1 MRTPVDLAPPLPSPR
16 GPLTEWLCR
25 VLTRDPDDVASP
37 GYRLH
42 KAVASIPDTT
52 TDDDAQLALHCI
64 YELSYRGFAGVDDA
78 WEWAPPLLD
87 LRRALEARFERDVRA
102 AVERAGLTAGAATV
116 AEVLGRASG
125 PSLSGHM
132 ASEGTR
138 AEFVEFC
145 VHRSAYQL
153 KEADPHS
160 WGLLRLSG
168 PRKAALVEIQADE
181 YGNGR
186 VGRAHADLFADVL
199 VALAVDASYGA
210 HLDAIPAVTL
220 ATDNLVT
227 LFGGHRRLRSALL
240 GHLAGFEM
248 TSVAP
253 MSAYARAARRLDL
266 GPAVE
271 RFYDVHV
278 EADEHHGALASSRLV
293 GGDPEAD
300 GLSTPDILFGA
311 AAMSVL
317 EDRFARHLLDAWA
330 RGRSSLRT
338 ATTTPSGPDEH
349 RAALAGPD
357 RSPMLATPRAPGVQ
371 GTTQKF
377 CARSSIG

>member
-1 MRTPVDLAPPLPSPR
+1 VRTPVDQSPPLPAPR
-16 GPLTEWLCR
+16 GRLTGWLCR

-37 GYRLH
+37 GHRLH
-42 KAVASIPDTT
+42 RAVAAIPDTT
-52 TDDDAQLALHCI
+52 TDEDAQLALHCI

-87 LRRALEARFERDVRA
+87 LRRALEVHVERDLRRA
-102 AVERAGLTAGAATV
+102 VARSGLTDGATTV
-116 AEVLGRASG
+116 AEVLDRASG

-132 ASEGTR
+132 ARHGTR
-138 AEFVEFC
+138 QQFVEFC

-186 VGRAHADLFADVL
+186 VGHAHADLFADVL
-199 VALAVDASYGA
+199 TALDVDGSYGA

-227 LFGGHRRLRSALL
+227 LLGSHRRLRSALL

-253 MSAYARAARRLDL
+253 MSAYARAARRLGL
-266 GPAVE
+266 GRPVE
-271 RFYDVHV
+271 CFYGVHV

-317 EDRFARHLLDAWA
+317 EDRFARHLLDSWA

-338 ATTTPSGPDEH
+338 ATTTASEPDE
-349 RAALAGPD
+349 RRPALAGPD
-357 RSPMLATPRAPGVQ
+357 RSPMLTTPRAPGVQ

>member
-1 MRTPVDLAPPLPSPR
+1 MA
-16 GPLTEWLCR
+16 
-25 VLTRDPDDVASP
+25 A
-37 GYRLH
+37 
-42 KAVASIPDTT
+42 IPDSTV
-52 TDDDAQLALHCI
+52 DEDVQLALHCI
-64 YELSYRGFAGVDDA
+64 HDLSYRGFAGVDDG
-78 WEWAPPLLD
+78 WEWAPALLALRRVVEERVERD
-87 LRRALEARFERDVRA
+87 LRRAVARS
-102 AVERAGLTAGAATV
+102 GLTDGASTV
-116 AEVLGRASG
+116 AEVLARADG
-125 PSLSGHM
+125 PSLSAHM
-132 ASEGTR
+132 AHRGTR
-138 AEFVEFC
+138 LQFVEFC

-186 VGRAHADLFADVL
+186 PGDAHADLFADVL
-199 VALAVDASYGA
+199 TALDVDASYGA

-220 ATDNLVT
+220 ATDNVVT
-227 LFGGHRRLRSALL
+227 LFGSRRRLRSALL

-248 TSVAP
+248 TSVEP
-253 MSAYARAARRLDL
+253 MSAYARAARRLGL
-266 GPAVE
+266 GPRVE

-300 GLSTPDILFGA
+300 DLSTPDILFGA
-311 AAMSVL
+311 AAMVLL
-317 EDRFARHLLDAWA
+317 EDRFAHHLLSSWA
-330 RGRSSLRT
+330 NGSSSLRT
-338 ATTTPSGPDEH
+338 AGTASNGRDE
-349 RAALAGPD
+349 RAPALAGSD

>member
-1 MRTPVDLAPPLPSPR
+1 MRTPVDQAPPLPAPR
-16 GPLTEWLCR
+16 GPLSEWLCR

-37 GYRLH
+37 GHRLH
-42 KAVASIPDTT
+42 RAVATIPDTT
-52 TDDDAQLALHCI
+52 TDDDAQLTLHCI

-87 LRRALEARFERDVRA
+87 LRRALEARFERDLRA
-102 AVERAGLTAGAATV
+102 AVDRSGLTAGATTV

-132 ASEGTR
+132 AREGTR

-145 VHRSAYQL
+145 LHRSAYQL

-186 VGRAHADLFADVL
+186 VGEAHADLFTDVL
-199 VALAVDASYGA
+199 TALDLDASYGA

-227 LFGGHRRLRSALL
+227 LLGSHRRLRSALL

-248 TSVAP
+248 TSVDP
-253 MSAYARAARRLDL
+253 DVGLRPGRPPARARPGGRALLRRARGGRRAPRRAGVEPPRGWRPRGRRPLDPRDPL
-266 GPAVE
+266 RRRRHVGARGPRSPAI
-271 RFYDVHV
+271 
-278 EADEHHGALASSRLV
+278 SS
-293 GGDPEAD
+293 
-300 GLSTPDILFGA
+300 
-311 AAMSVL
+311 
-317 EDRFARHLLDAWA
+317 A
-330 RGRSSLRT
+330 RGRM
-338 ATTTPSGPDEH
+338 G
-349 RAALAGPD
+349 
-357 RSPMLATPRAPGVQ
+357 
-371 GTTQKF
+371 
-377 CARSSIG
+377 ARR

>member
-1 MRTPVDLAPPLPSPR
+1 MRTPVDQAPPLPAPR

-25 VLTRDPDDVASP
+25 VLTRAPEDVASP
-37 GYRLH
+37 GHRLH
-42 KAVASIPDTT
+42 KAVADIADVT
-52 TDDDAQLALHCI
+52 TDEDAQLALHCI
-64 YELSYRGFAGVDDA
+64 YELSYRGFAGIDDA
-78 WEWAPPLLD
+78 WEWASPVLE
-87 LRRALEARFERDVRA
+87 LRRSLEARFEHDLRA
-102 AVERAGLTAGAATV
+102 AVVRSGLTARATTV
-116 AEVLGRASG
+116 AEVLGRAKG

-132 ASEGTR
+132 AREGTR
-138 AEFVEFC
+138 AEFTEFC
-145 VHRSAYQL
+145 VQRSAYQL

-186 VGRAHADLFADVL
+186 VGEAHADLFADVL
-199 VALAVDASYGA
+199 TALGVDASYGA
-210 HLDAIPAVTL
+210 HVDAIPAVTL
-220 ATDNLVT
+220 ATDNAVT
-227 LFGGHRRLRSALL
+227 LFGSHRRLRSALL

-248 TSVAP
+248 TSVTP

-317 EDRFARHLLDAWA
+317 EDRFARHLLGSWTH
-330 RGRSSLRT
+330 GSSSLRT
-338 ATTTPSGPDEH
+338 GGPTASGTRERVP
-349 RAALAGPD
+349 ALA
-357 RSPMLATPRAPGVQ
+357 
-371 GTTQKF
+371 
-377 CARSSIG
+377 

>member
-1 MRTPVDLAPPLPSPR
+1 MVEVLA
-16 GPLTEWLCR
+16 
-25 VLTRDPDDVASP
+25 
-37 GYRLH
+37 
-42 KAVASIPDTT
+42 
-52 TDDDAQLALHCI
+52 
-64 YELSYRGFAGVDDA
+64 
-78 WEWAPPLLD
+78 
-87 LRRALEARFERDVRA
+87 
-102 AVERAGLTAGAATV
+102 RAG
-116 AEVLGRASG
+116 G

-132 ASEGTR
+132 AREGTR
-138 AEFVEFC
+138 EEFVEFC

-153 KEADPHS
+153 KEADPHT
-160 WGLLRLSG
+160 WGLPRLSG

-186 VGRAHADLFADVL
+186 VGEAHADLFADVL
-199 VALAVDASYGA
+199 TALDVDASYGA
-210 HLDAIPAVTL
+210 HIDVVPAVTL

-227 LFGGHRRLRSALL
+227 LFGSHRRLRSALL

-278 EADEHHGALASSRLV
+278 RGRRAPRRAWPSSRLV

-300 GLSTPDILFGA
+300 GLSTPEIHFGA

-317 EDRFARHLLDAWA
+317 EDRFARHLLGSWTH
-330 RGRSSLRT
+330 GSSSLRT
-338 ATTTPSGPDEH
+338 AGTAASGSRGRVP
-349 RAALAGPD
+349 ALA
-357 RSPMLATPRAPGVQ
+357 
-371 GTTQKF
+371 
-377 CARSSIG
+377 

>member
-1 MRTPVDLAPPLPSPR
+1 M
-16 GPLTEWLCR
+16 
-25 VLTRDPDDVASP
+25 
-37 GYRLH
+37 
-42 KAVASIPDTT
+42 
-52 TDDDAQLALHCI
+52 
-64 YELSYRGFAGVDDA
+64 
-78 WEWAPPLLD
+78 
-87 LRRALEARFERDVRA
+87 
-102 AVERAGLTAGAATV
+102 
-116 AEVLGRASG
+116 AEVLGRADG

-132 ASEGTR
+132 AREGTR
-138 AEFVEFC
+138 DEFVEFC

-186 VGRAHADLFADVL
+186 VGQAHADLFADVL
-199 VALAVDASYGA
+199 TALGVDATYGA
-210 HLDAIPAVTL
+210 HIDAIPAVTL
-220 ATDNLVT
+220 ATDNVVT
-227 LFGGHRRLRSALL
+227 LFGSHRRLRSALL

-317 EDRFARHLLDAWA
+317 EDRFARHLLDSWA
-330 RGRSSLRT
+330 RGRSSLRS
-338 ATTTPSGPDEH
+338 ATTTTSRLDE
-349 RAALAGPD
+349 RRPALA
-357 RSPMLATPRAPGVQ
+357 
-371 GTTQKF
+371 
-377 CARSSIG
+377 

>member
-1 MRTPVDLAPPLPSPR
+1 MAT
-16 GPLTEWLCR
+16 
-25 VLTRDPDDVASP
+25 
-37 GYRLH
+37 
-42 KAVASIPDTT
+42 IPDTT
-52 TDDDAQLALHCI
+52 TDDDAQLTLHCI

-87 LRRALEARFERDVRA
+87 LRRALEARFERDLRV
-102 AVERAGLTAGAATV
+102 AVDRSDLTTGATTV
-116 AEVLGRASG
+116 AEVLARADG

-132 ASEGTR
+132 AREGTR

-145 VHRSAYQL
+145 LHRSAYQL

-181 YGNGR
+181 YGKGR
-186 VGRAHADLFADVL
+186 VGEAHADLFTDVL
-199 VALAVDASYGA
+199 TALDLDASYGA
-210 HLDAIPAVTL
+210 HVDAIPSVTL

-227 LFGGHRRLRSALL
+227 LLGSHRRLRSALL

-248 TSVAP
+248 TSVDP
-253 MSAYARAARRLDL
+253 MSAYARAARRLEL

-300 GLSTPDILFGA
+300 GLSTPEILFGA

-317 EDRFARHLLDAWA
+317 EDRFARHLLGSWA
-330 RGRSSLRT
+330 HGSSSLRT
-338 ATTTPSGPDEH
+338 AGTAARGARERVP
-349 RAALAGPD
+349 ALA
-357 RSPMLATPRAPGVQ
+357 
-371 GTTQKF
+371 
-377 CARSSIG
+377 